1 MPTVTQLMRDGE
13 DLIEDAT
20 KEDLADCA
28 KVLAVALT
36 LYQRRFGDL
45 EFAGASKA
53 PGGWRDL
60 HEEFED
66 EFSSAMQTFMSVLT
80 EVVED
85 NKGRILH

>member
-1 MPTVTQLMRDGE
+1 MPTVALMMRDGDE
-13 DLIEDAT
+13 LVDHAT

-45 EFAGASKA
+45 DLSGERPLSGATLE
-53 PGGWRDL
+53 L
-60 HEEFED
+60 HEELED
-66 EFSSAMQTFMSVLT
+66 EFSSAMETFVSVLS

-85 NKGRILH
+85 NRGRVLH